1 MTAGKQLVSVISVLL
16 LALMTSAYAAEG
28 LGGRVAELRIE
39 GAIGPVNADF
49 IVQGIRQAED
59 EAAAAV
65 LLTIDTPGGL
75 MTATRGLI
83 KAILGAEIPV
93 ICYVSP
99 SGAQAASA
107 GTYILLACHVAAMAP
122 TTNLGSATPVQ
133 MGGLPGLT
141 DDQDPPGDE
150 PAAEDQ
156 GIEDAARD
164 AIRKVRGGG
173 SAMEQK
179 VLEDAVAYIRELAL
193 RHGRNADWAEGAVR
207 SAANLGAEEALAQN
221 VVDLLAPDT
230 AALLQLVDGRSV
242 SLPQGQRTLN
252 TAGLDVVTLEP
263 GWRTRLLSVIS
274 NPNIA
279 YFLMLIGFYGILF
292 ELYNPGGLIPGVVG
306 ATCLILAL
314 FAFQVLSVNYAGLA
328 LMVLGIAFMV
338 AEAFVPSF
346 GILGIGGLF
355 AFVAGSIILMDG
367 TGLSVSLPLV
377 GGTALLG
384 GAFLFWA
391 IGRFLALRR
400 HRPAV
405 GLEAVDE
412 EKVYALDD
420 FTAEEGRYVGHVR
433 MSGERW
439 RAVSEIPART
449 GQRLKVVAVDGLT
462 VQVVEGP

>member
-1 MTAGKQLVSVISVLL
+1 M
-16 LALMTSAYAAEG
+16 
-28 LGGRVAELRIE
+28 
-39 GAIGPVNADF
+39 
-49 IVQGIRQAED
+49 
-59 EAAAAV
+59 
-65 LLTIDTPGGL
+65 
-75 MTATRGLI
+75 
-83 KAILGAEIPV
+83 
-93 ICYVSP
+93 IC
-99 SGAQAASA
+99 
-107 GTYILLACHVAAMAP
+107 
-122 TTNLGSATPVQ
+122 
-133 MGGLPGLT
+133 
-141 DDQDPPGDE
+141 
-150 PAAEDQ
+150 
-156 GIEDAARD
+156 
-164 AIRKVRGGG
+164 
-173 SAMEQK
+173 
-179 VLEDAVAYIRELAL
+179 
-193 RHGRNADWAEGAVR
+193 
-207 SAANLGAEEALAQN
+207 
-221 VVDLLAPDT
+221 
-230 AALLQLVDGRSV
+230 
-242 SLPQGQRTLN
+242 PQGRRTLA
-252 TAGLDVVTLEP
+252 TADLDIVTIEP

-377 GGTALLG
+377 GGTALVG

-391 IGRFLALRR
+391 IGRFLTLRR
-400 HRPAV
+400 HRPVV

-412 EKVYALDD
+412 EKVFAVDD

-439 RAVSEIPART
+439 RAVSESPAHA

-462 VQVVEGP
+462 VQVAECP